1 MNKPAKAMKEL
12 FNLPDEPTR
21 FTLIAAF
28 PDDKFSIQTIIQA
41 PVTNVIEDILFGL
54 FQLMH
59 RSVEQVKPED
69 RDGVKQ
75 QLRDGTVAMFS
86 ALVEDFHP
94 TLTPKVEEEL
104 RQIAKAMTESDHKR
118 LDELLNK
125 KED

>member
-21 FTLIAAF
+21 FTIIAAF

-69 RDGVKQ
+69 LNGVKQ

-125 KED
+125 KEK